1 MFFFETLKDLLTA
14 SPFTSESEVN
24 PHHEFPMSA
33 QRPASPDDIEI
44 SSVFGALKQSL
55 KKLLVISAALFAVT
69 YATLM
74 MVAPKYQSEAE
85 LAIVA
90 RNASGNFSDPKSQ
103 GGNLDSITTKMDKEA
118 INTHVRALRST
129 DLLERVAKRMA
140 LKEKPEFNP
149 AVGPVD
155 KLDAM
160 MRLVGIGGPRGGESE
175 RDSVLDTLR
184 DQLEV
189 YSAKESRFI
198 GVRMTS
204 IDPDLAAKIA
214 NSVADLYRTSL
225 ANESVFEI
233 DDQQKVIQGKIDKL
247 MPELAAL
254 ETDVDRYRREIDS
267 YRGGSQNVGLNEQQM
282 SELTAELVKAKGAR
296 GEAEARAQSAKEMMK
311 LGSADALPDVQKSPL
326 IQNLVQQRVRIERQI
341 SELSASL
348 LPGHPRMQQLN
359 ADLAGLQRQ
368 LTGEI
373 NKLVDSLEKEA
384 RVAQGR
390 EDSIKKSLDDIK
402 SKVVTNAPEEAR
414 LRQLEA
420 NARAKRTELESL
432 QGQLESNRKK
442 LDTRVAPV
450 EVKVISEAQSASVP
464 IFPRKTSLSAL
475 VAIAALVF
483 GTAWTVLRALFTGAR
498 SGSAAGPATRRN
510 GSAADRAEPALAGGS
525 VLQERRDRDVRPLP
539 RPLAPVYTVSTE
551 TSLPALAQRIV
562 AKRPAEGG
570 HRTLISSDA
579 GNSAPAAEAIEL
591 AKALAAPGATVVLL
605 DWNMAG
611 RGIAQSA
618 GVAGHPG
625 LTELLTGEVSFP
637 DAVTRLPSS
646 PVHFIASGLSL
657 EAIAGDID
665 AEQLNLVLDAL
676 DEAYDHIVV
685 AGAYD
690 DCRFLFEAIQGRFD
704 TGVTVTEPG
713 KRAKVL
719 DDPEGSFL
727 GFEVSDIDL
736 VRFERPKATAAVNQ
750 RIVRATQRSGT
761 EARSLS

>member
-1 MFFFETLKDLLTA
+1 
-14 SPFTSESEVN
+14 
-24 PHHEFPMSA
+24 MSA
-33 QRPASPDDIEI
+33 HRPASPDDIEI
-44 SSVFGALKQSL
+44 SSVFGALKQSVQ
-55 KKLLVISAALFAVT
+55 KLLAISAALFAVT
-69 YATLM
+69 YATLLL
-74 MVAPKYQSEAE
+74 VAPKYQSEAE

-90 RNASGNFSDPKSQ
+90 RNASGNFSDTKSQ

-129 DLLERVAKRMA
+129 DLLERVAERMA
-140 LKEKPEFNP
+140 LKDKPEFNP

-348 LPGHPRMQQLN
+348 LPGHPRMQQLK

-475 VAIAALVF
+475 VAIAALIF

-498 SGSAAGPATRRN
+498 GAAVGPAVRRT
-510 GSAADRAEPALAGGS
+510 GSAADRAEPALAGGN
-525 VLQERRDRDVRPLP
+525 VMPERREPDVRPTPHLV
-539 RPLAPVYTVSTE
+539 APIHLVGTE
-551 TSLPALAQRIV
+551 TNVAALAQRIA

-570 HRTLISSDA
+570 HRTLVSGDV
-579 GNSAPAAEAIEL
+579 GNSAPASEAIEL
-591 AKALAAPGATVVLL
+591 AKALSVPGATVVLV
-605 DWNMAG
+605 DWNTSG
-611 RGIAQSA
+611 RGIARSA
-618 GVAGHPG
+618 GVAGQPG

-657 EAIAGDID
+657 ETIAGDID

-704 TGVTVTEPG
+704 TGVTVVEAG

-719 DDPEGSFL
+719 DDPAGSFL

-736 VRFERPKATAAVNQ
+736 VRFEPPKANAAVNQ
-750 RIVRATQRSGT
+750 RIMRATQRSSV
-761 EARSLS
+761 EARSVS

>member
-1 MFFFETLKDLLTA
+1 MPA
-14 SPFTSESEVN
+14 
-24 PHHEFPMSA
+24 H
-33 QRPASPDDIEI
+33 RPASPDDIQI
-44 SSVFGALKQSL
+44 SSVFDALKQSL
-55 KKLLVISAALFAVT
+55 KKLLAISAALFALT

-74 MVAPKYQSEAE
+74 LVAPKYQSEAE

-90 RNASGNFSDPKSQ
+90 RNASGNFADPKSQ
-103 GGNLDSITTKMDKEA
+103 SGSQDSITTKMDKEA

-129 DLLERVAKRMA
+129 DLLERVAERMA
-140 LKEKPEFNP
+140 LKDKPEFNP
-149 AVGPVD
+149 AIGPVD
-155 KLDAM
+155 RLDAM
-160 MRLVGIGGPRGGESE
+160 MRVVGFGGPRAGESE
-175 RDSVLDTLR
+175 RDIVLNTLR
-184 DQLEV
+184 SQLEV

-204 IDPDLAAKIA
+204 MDPELAAKVA
-214 NSVADLYRTSL
+214 NSIADSYRTSL

-233 DDQQKVIQGKIDKL
+233 DDQQKVIQVKIDKL
-247 MPELAAL
+247 MPELATL
-254 ETDVDRYRREIDS
+254 ETEVDRYRREIDS
-267 YRGGSQNVGLNEQQM
+267 YRGGSQNIGLNEQQM
-282 SELTAELVKAKGAR
+282 SELTAELVKAKGTR

-432 QGQLESNRKK
+432 QAQLEGNRKK

-464 IFPRKTSLSAL
+464 IFPRKGPLSAL

-498 SGSAAGPATRRN
+498 SGGAVAPAVRRAGT
-510 GSAADRAEPALAGGS
+510 AADRAEPALS
-525 VLQERRDRDVRPLP
+525 SSNVMPERRDVEP
-539 RPLAPVYTVSTE
+539 RAKQPTVVSDYPSSAE
-551 TSLPALAQRIV
+551 TSIASLSQRIV
-562 AKRPAEGG
+562 AKRTADGG
-570 HRTLISSDA
+570 HRTLIAGDSD
-579 GNSAPAAEAIEL
+579 SAAPSAEAIEL
-591 AKALAAPGATVVLL
+591 AKALAVNGATVVLV
-605 DWNMAG
+605 DWNTSG
-611 RGIAQSA
+611 RGIAVAA
-618 GVAGHPG
+618 GVASQPG
-625 LTELLTGEVSFP
+625 LTELLTGDVRFE

-646 PVHFIASGLSL
+646 QVHFIGCGSPL
-657 EAIAGDID
+657 EALAGDVD

-676 DEAYDHIVV
+676 DEAYDHIIVV
-685 AGAYD
+685 GAHD
-690 DCRFLFEAIQGRFD
+690 ECRFLFEAIQGRFD
-704 TGVTVTEPG
+704 TGVIVAEAG

-727 GFEVSDIDL
+727 GFEVSDID
-736 VRFERPKATAAVNQ
+736 VIRFERQKANPVVSQ
-750 RIVRATQRSGT
+750 RILRATQRNGG
-761 EARSLS
+761 EARTAS